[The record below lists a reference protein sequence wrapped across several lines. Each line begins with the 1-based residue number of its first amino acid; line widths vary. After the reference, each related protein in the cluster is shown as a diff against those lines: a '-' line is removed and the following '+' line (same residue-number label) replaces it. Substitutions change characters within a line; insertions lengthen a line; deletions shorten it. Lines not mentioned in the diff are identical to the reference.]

1 MRVRTLLVA
10 AALCAAALSL
20 TAGGAAA
27 SGSGAA
33 ASGAGSAASGAGAG
47 IATCNQERWCTIT
60 ASGDVTQFSSQL
72 AIGNVSAGTEL
83 AVTQANHGQNQV
95 GGEILNGSLRGSC
108 GWSQYARDWTAKAL
122 SVIAGC
128 PDPIIDTNQ
137 FVADSGRAVWSGC
150 YPRCFGGVPLTYEA
164 RCGDGN
170 HHWCYSTNCEE
181 YANFYPWSP
190 SAHPTDPIR
199 MTHRHRLDVRYMARY
214 GDAWTHTAFYLV
226 RDIEAQHGTG
236 NWVFI
241 SGAACGLTVG
251 HPGTYR
257 WLTHPSKPHR
267 RPPSAH
273 AALDGLDMTSW
284 AGALRLVTL

>member
-1 MRVRTLLVA
+1 MKVRTLLGA

-27 SGSGAA
+27 SG
-33 ASGAGSAASGAGAG
+33 AGAG
-47 IATCNQERWCTIT
+47 IATCNQSRWCTIT
-60 ASGDVTQFSSQL
+60 ASGDVTQFASQL

-83 AVTQANHGQNQV
+83 AVTQDNLGQNQV

-128 PDPIIDTNQ
+128 PNPILDTSQ

-150 YPRCFGGVPLTYEA
+150 YPRCFGGVPLTYDT
-164 RCGDGN
+164 RCGDRN
-170 HHWCYSTNCEE
+170 QRWCYRANCEE

-190 SAHPTDPIR
+190 AAHPTDPIR
-199 MTHRHRLDVRYMARY
+199 MTRRHRLDVRYMARY

-226 RDIEAQHGTG
+226 RDIDAQHGTG

-241 SGAACGLTVG
+241 SGAACGITVG
-251 HPGTYR
+251 PPGAYH
-257 WLTHPSKPHR
+257 WLTHPSRPHHGA
-267 RPPSAH
+267 PSAH
-273 AALDGLDMTSW
+273 IALDVLDTTAW
-284 AGALRLVTL
+284 AGALRPVTL